1 MVLEKTLESSLDSK
15 EIKPVNPKG
24 NQPWIFIEKTYAG
37 AEALIL
43 WPPAAKSWLIRKDPD
58 AGKDWRTKRRVA
70 QDQMLDSI
78 TNSMDMSLS
87 NEPLLVLAFAA
98 FLGLPT
104 TWAPATINSPTEVPA
119 TGPQSQ
125 MRAHHW
131 LWPPP
136 LLVMTLGSGTRGTAE
151 NTNYHSSDSRP
162 PATLAKHHTVVSAVD
177 ISSLSQTA
185 SCPPRPSATLFLCTW
200 HPAVHSS
207 VPLPR
212 SERLSLLKSGH
223 RVWQRWQLF

>member
-1 MVLEKTLESSLDSK
+1 MFTGRTDAEAETESFSHLMWRADSLEKTLML
-15 EIKPVNPKG
+15 G
-24 NQPWIFIEKTYAG
+24 KTEG
-37 AEALIL
+37 QGEEQHR
-43 WPPAAKSWLIRKDPD
+43 IR
-58 AGKDWRTKRRVA
+58 WSYRT
-70 QDQMLDSI
+70 
-78 TNSMDMSLS
+78 TNSMDMSLG
-87 NEPLLVLAFAA
+87 NEPLLVSVFAA

-104 TWAPATINSPTEVPA
+104 TWAPATINSPIGAPA

-200 HPAVHSS
+200 NPAVHSS

>member
-1 MVLEKTLESSLDSK
+1 
-15 EIKPVNPKG
+15 
-24 NQPWIFIEKTYAG
+24 
-37 AEALIL
+37 
-43 WPPAAKSWLIRKDPD
+43 
-58 AGKDWRTKRRVA
+58 
-70 QDQMLDSI
+70 MLDSI

-87 NEPLLVLAFAA
+87 NEPLLVLALAA

-104 TWAPATINSPTEVPA
+104 TCAPATINSPTEAPA

-125 MRAHHW
+125 MCAHHW
-131 LWPPP
+131 LWPLP

-185 SCPPRPSATLFLCTW
+185 SCPPGPSTTLCLCTW

-212 SERLSLLKSGH
+212 SERLSLLNQDIESGRGDSFFKCADIYKKIRHQEESGGKKSH
-223 RVWQRWQLF
+223 QRNTVNLL